1 MSSAARRRPRER
13 SPSRH
18 RLTSARI
25 LAVADSSYITDLEG
39 RIARDPA
46 SIAFAQLAEEYRR
59 SGRLEDAVQMCRA
72 GLARHPE
79 YPSARLTL
87 GRALVALGHVDDA
100 RGEFERV
107 IWDAP
112 DNLAALR
119 AMDELRRMGI
129 TSASEST
136 GPALSELEYWLA
148 AIAADRVARRAHH
161 ESDAA
166 GQSE

>member
-1 MSSAARRRPRER
+1 VTDP
-13 SPSRH
+13 
-18 RLTSARI
+18 
-25 LAVADSSYITDLEG
+25 SYIAELEG

-59 SGRLEDAVQMCRA
+59 SGRLEDAAQVCRA
-72 GLARHPE
+72 GLARHPQ

-100 RGEFERV
+100 REQFERV
-107 IWDAP
+107 IWEAP

-136 GPALSELEYWLA
+136 GPALSELEHWLA
-148 AIAADRVARRAHH
+148 AIAADRVARGSNH
-161 ESDAA
+161 EPGAA
-166 GQSE
+166 RQSE